1 MAFSKALLALL
12 AMGVPVRCAAK
23 IAALSSSA
31 PTSSSTRGGSNS
43 IGGQLIRRSSTRGY
57 RTSIPGCSKSTKTA
71 TTASIEGRTGR
82 RQRARP
88 NTHFPLRPT
97 DTSALIVPETNSMMK
112 MVAGMD
118 GEESTP
124 YNRHLR
130 TSRMLSRVSPR
141 KLNGLEKQL
150 TKASAAAYGV
160 CFVSIAYTACLLMEA
175 AGSLKILQ
183 KKEVEGKIAR
193 FIGLLADRV
202 LPIFPFINIEVS
214 GAEHIQ
220 RENTPTVWVANHVS
234 ELDLLVFLILEGR
247 LDIGKKR
254 PIKFL
259 YWDKLNEY
267 PVLSRFLRTSGM
279 IPVSME
285 DTGPSNFRVFIA
297 ISFEVDN
304 KYLLQSLKSMNR
316 AMDKAIKDG
325 FDVAILPEGRRNTDA
340 PTLAKAFPGAFK
352 LAKKH
357 GAKIGFIGTHG
368 VEEVWN
374 VKDGFHANSKHVRWV

>member
-1 MAFSKALLALL
+1 MNNQ
-12 AMGVPVRCAAK
+12 P
-23 IAALSSSA
+23 
-31 PTSSSTRGGSNS
+31 
-43 IGGQLIRRSSTRGY
+43 Q
-57 RTSIPGCSKSTKTA
+57 
-71 TTASIEGRTGR
+71 
-82 RQRARP
+82 
-88 NTHFPLRPT
+88 
-97 DTSALIVPETNSMMK
+97 
-112 MVAGMD
+112 
-118 GEESTP
+118 
-124 YNRHLR
+124 
-130 TSRMLSRVSPR
+130 
-141 KLNGLEKQL
+141 
-150 TKASAAAYGV
+150 
-160 CFVSIAYTACLLMEA
+160 
-175 AGSLKILQ
+175 
-183 KKEVEGKIAR
+183 
-193 FIGLLADRV
+193 
-202 LPIFPFINIEVS
+202 
-214 GAEHIQ
+214 
-220 RENTPTVWVANHVS
+220 VWVANHVS

-285 DTGPSNFRVFIA
+285 DTG
-297 ISFEVDN
+297 FEVDN

>member
-1 MAFSKALLALL
+1 
-12 AMGVPVRCAAK
+12 
-23 IAALSSSA
+23 
-31 PTSSSTRGGSNS
+31 
-43 IGGQLIRRSSTRGY
+43 
-57 RTSIPGCSKSTKTA
+57 
-71 TTASIEGRTGR
+71 
-82 RQRARP
+82 
-88 NTHFPLRPT
+88 
-97 DTSALIVPETNSMMK
+97 MMK

-193 FIGLLADRV
+193 FIGLLADR
-202 LPIFPFINIEVS
+202 LLRIFPFINIEVS

-285 DTGPSNFRVFIA
+285 DTG
-297 ISFEVDN
+297 FEVDN

-352 LAKKH
+352 LAKKVL
-357 GAKIGFIGTHG
+357 FCCR
-368 VEEVWN
+368 
-374 VKDGFHANSKHVRWV
+374 NSPKNCPFFL